1 MTLGLSKIC
10 RYMQSEHRLLFS
22 VDLREKTDH
31 AMIWKSDEFIS
42 ITRMV
47 RFLLK
52 AGRHELFTM
61 SRNNLARATRSPSLI
76 CLIHTD
82 SVIQMNIR
90 LISSQSKNVVK
101 IYIKFRLLIKCF
113 TKMYRIGEKA
123 LTNIPCA

>member
-1 MTLGLSKIC
+1 
-10 RYMQSEHRLLFS
+10 
-22 VDLREKTDH
+22 
-31 AMIWKSDEFIS
+31 
-42 ITRMV
+42 MV
-47 RFLLK
+47 RFLFK
-52 AGRHELFTM
+52 KVGRHELFTM

-123 LTNIPCA
+123 LTKIPCA

>member
-1 MTLGLSKIC
+1 
-10 RYMQSEHRLLFS
+10 
-22 VDLREKTDH
+22 
-31 AMIWKSDEFIS
+31 
-42 ITRMV
+42 MV

-61 SRNNLARATRSPSLI
+61 SRNNLARSTRSPSLI

-123 LTNIPCA
+123 LTKIPCA